1 MAQVMKVLMGP
12 HRRQRNPSRNQ
23 ADPSPQRKVPSQQ
36 RLSARLRRSR
46 SPPPGPVRLATGPVP
61 QCPQPSGKQ
70 NLSAFI
76 WSVADRLRGDYK
88 QSDYGKVIVPFTVL
102 PAQLRAG
109 AQQHLDSE

>member
-46 SPPPGPVRLATGPVP
+46 SPPRGPVRLATGPVP